1 MELIT
6 MNCAQNKKVIIYLN
20 ELRNNERLEG
30 ACVFKRLFNIGDKD
44 FKAEKVNTE
53 LFNMYNIYEQDWYAF
68 LNFIRNG
75 RIEYD
80 MSSQYIEKEE
90 ERDSYQK
97 LFIQTL
103 DSQSNSGI
111 FLKFGPFPVFDNYI
125 KESTQRSLN
134 NMINKKTQIANNP
147 MTPNQDKLLLY
158 KWKTG
163 HFNSDENWIVTIP
176 VPGSVN
182 RGSYWRRLKKS
193 IN

>member
-53 LFNMYNIYEQDWYAF
+53 LFNMYDIYDQDWYAF

-80 MSSQYIEKEE
+80 MASQYIEEE
-90 ERDSYQK
+90 SQK
-97 LFIQTL
+97 LFIQEL
-103 DSQSNSGI
+103 DNQSNSGI
-111 FLKFGPFPVFDNYI
+111 FLKFGPFPVFNNYI
-125 KESTQRSLN
+125 KEATQRILN
-134 NMINKKTQIANNP
+134 NMVNKKTQIANNP
-147 MTPNQDKLLLY
+147 MTPNQDKFLLY
-158 KWKTG
+158 DWTIS
-163 HFNSDENWIVTIP
+163 HVMLNSWSVTIP
-176 VPGSVN
+176 VKGK
-182 RGSYWRRLKKS
+182 GHIYYWRRLKKS
-193 IN
+193 VN

>member
-53 LFNMYNIYEQDWYAF
+53 LFNMYNIYEKDWYAF

-80 MSSQYIEKEE
+80 MASQYIEKEE
-90 ERDSYQK
+90 ERNSYQK

-134 NMINKKTQIANNP
+134 NMINKKNQIANNP
-147 MTPNQDKLLLY
+147 MTPMQDSLLLY
-158 KWKTG
+158 DWTTSHLKLDNIW
-163 HFNSDENWIVTIP
+163 NATIP
-176 VPGSVN
+176 VKGISHIF
-182 RGSYWRRLKKS
+182 YWRRLK
-193 IN
+193 NQ